1 MTTIAASARLGV
13 MASDSHWHDGDSKGP
28 VRKVWRIR
36 GRLVG
41 FAGGLGDIE
50 RVKAWMR
57 GGEKGKPAGV
67 ESVSA
72 LELTASGLRC
82 WTIHDGWQ
90 PVPDV
95 YAIGSGGK
103 AARGALLAGATPQ
116 RAVDIARE
124 IDAGTSGRTRVYKL
138 KQRP

>member
-1 MTTIAASARLGV
+1 MTTVAASAKEGV
-13 MASDSHWHDGDSKGP
+13 IASDSHWQDGESKGP
-28 VRKVWRIR
+28 MRKVWRIR

-41 FAGGLGDIE
+41 FAGQLGEIE

-57 GGEKGKPAGV
+57 AGERGRV
-67 ESVSA
+67 SDCSSVTA
-72 LELTASGLRC
+72 LELAAPGLRC
-82 WTIHDGWQ
+82 WTLSDGWQ

-103 AARGALLAGATPQ
+103 AARGALLAGASAA
-116 RAVDIARE
+116 RAVEIARD

-138 KQRP
+138 TRP